1 MRENFEH
8 KIRPFLSAQTQVE
21 EEGYQISKSSIMVV
35 DLTSR
40 PYFVGNLPVPEFQAQ
55 KGQTNILT
63 LTEGIVGPIVPQFPL
78 NITTIL
84 DLPKV
89 CEDSKCVLKKPL
101 EILVLEFR
109 LDLILEF
116 LYFTACAY

>member
-1 MRENFEH
+1 
-8 KIRPFLSAQTQVE
+8 
-21 EEGYQISKSSIMVV
+21 MVV

-89 CEDSKCVLKKPL
+89 CEDSK
-101 EILVLEFR
+101 
-109 LDLILEF
+109 
-116 LYFTACAY
+116 

>member
-1 MRENFEH
+1 MCQFFSLLRENFEH

-89 CEDSKCVLKKPL
+89 CEDSK
-101 EILVLEFR
+101 
-109 LDLILEF
+109 
-116 LYFTACAY
+116 

>member
-1 MRENFEH
+1 
-8 KIRPFLSAQTQVE
+8 
-21 EEGYQISKSSIMVV
+21 MVV

-89 CEDSKCVLKKPL
+89 CNLGVSPS
-101 EILVLEFR
+101 LVSRYCEGCRFWS
-109 LDLILEF
+109 ISGP
-116 LYFTACAY
+116 

>member
-1 MRENFEH
+1 M
-8 KIRPFLSAQTQVE
+8 
-21 EEGYQISKSSIMVV
+21 
-35 DLTSR
+35 
-40 PYFVGNLPVPEFQAQ
+40 PEFQAQ

-89 CEDSKCVLKKPL
+89 FKNFKGG
-101 EILVLEFR
+101 
-109 LDLILEF
+109 LISESF
-116 LYFTACAY
+116 LL